1 MSGAKRTVSVS
12 LDADLVA
19 ELEEADKAL
28 WKQINDA
35 VRETLAIRRR
45 QGLLEACCPNSTKIT
60 GQFRRR

>member
-1 MSGAKRTVSVS
+1 MS